1 MNDLPL
7 APVPSAHRASERG
20 SAYLFAL
27 LVLLVLTVIG
37 LSLAVITQ
45 TEVQIGGAIKGATRV
60 LYGADSGVSIQ
71 FASKQV
77 INDAPKERYEL
88 DVATAGGATLT
99 ETVDVSPFM
108 VMYHEACSLCMRNED
123 TENAMRVVNFVT
135 NGQGRRTGTAGTAD
149 LPQAS
154 KLISYM
160 YFVQPQPH
168 PVTDEAL
175 LTFDPTAT
183 SDDVTTDGLDIIR
196 Y

>member
-7 APVPSAHRASERG
+7 ARSIPTHRASERG

-27 LVLLVLTVIG
+27 LVLVVLTVIG
-37 LSLAVITQ
+37 LSLALITQ
-45 TEVQIGGAIKGATRV
+45 TEVQIGGAEKSAVRV

-71 FASKQV
+71 FAAKET
-77 INDAPKERYEL
+77 INDAPKRRYEL
-88 DVATAGGATLT
+88 DVATAAGATLT
-99 ETVDVSPFM
+99 ETVDTSQFM
-108 VMYHEACSLCMRNED
+108 VMYHDACSLCMRNED
-123 TENAMRVVNFVT
+123 TENAMRVINFVT
-135 NGQGRRTGTAGTAD
+135 NAQGRRVGTVGTVD

-168 PVTDEAL
+168 PIRDEAL
-175 LTFDPTAT
+175 VTFDPAVVA
-183 SDDVTTDGLDIIR
+183 DDPDVDGLDVIR

>member
-1 MNDLPL
+1 MNGTPP
-7 APVPSAHRASERG
+7 APGAAAPRASERG

-45 TEVQIGGAIKGATRV
+45 TEVQIGGAEKSAVRV

-77 INDAPKERYEL
+77 INDAPKARYEL
-88 DVATAGGATLT
+88 DTAVVSGATLA
-99 ETVDVSPFM
+99 ELVDTSPFM
-108 VMYHEACSLCMRNED
+108 VMYHDACSLCMRNED
-123 TENAMRVVNFVT
+123 TDNAMRVINFVT
-135 NGQGRRTGTAGTAD
+135 NAQARRVGTVGTSE

-154 KLISYM
+154 KLISLM

-168 PVTDEAL
+168 PITDEAL
-175 LTFDPTAT
+175 VTFDPTAA
-183 SDDVTTDGLDIIR
+183 SDDVVAHGLDVIR